1 MLDLL
6 DRLLPNI
13 GRYPLWARA
22 LFLSTIALVLASAGV
37 YAALYNDASAR
48 LERSKVSLTIT
59 SVLTEEDARN
69 AAEVTGGPALE
80 GPFFATTRLQV
91 DGAGYERRIPISQ
104 EVAPGKTDSFE
115 IPLAAAAS
123 SRHRLTV
130 RVLAG
135 AEPAGAPR
143 ELELDI
149 LVPRPPAG

>member
-69 AAEVTGGPALE
+69 AAEVTGGPA
-80 GPFFATTRLQV
+80 GWR
-91 DGAGYERRIPISQ
+91 GR
-104 EVAPGKTDSFE
+104 
-115 IPLAAAAS
+115 S
-123 SRHRLTV
+123 SRGSGRRYAAL
-130 RVLAG
+130 
-135 AEPAGAPR
+135 PR
-143 ELELDI
+143 
-149 LVPRPPAG
+149 

>member
-1 MLDLL
+1 MGNRSTACRARRRA
-6 DRLLPNI
+6 RLRRP
-13 GRYPLWARA
+13 A
-22 LFLSTIALVLASAGV
+22 LTAD
-37 YAALYNDASAR
+37 AAL
-48 LERSKVSLTIT
+48 
-59 SVLTEEDARN
+59 
-69 AAEVTGGPALE
+69 
-80 GPFFATTRLQV
+80 
-91 DGAGYERRIPISQ
+91 GYERRIPISQ